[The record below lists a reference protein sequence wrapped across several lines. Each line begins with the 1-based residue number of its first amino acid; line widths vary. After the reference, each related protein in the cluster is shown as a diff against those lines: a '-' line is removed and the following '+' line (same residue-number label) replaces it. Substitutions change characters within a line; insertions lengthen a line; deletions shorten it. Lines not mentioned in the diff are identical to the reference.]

1 MLNYMKLSLVL
12 DLVWCK
18 IFIQAPND
26 CPSGI
31 PGVGLKGIFTSERRT
46 DCQWPRR
53 GRDRNGGFQPMRTRQ
68 ASECFL
74 PFRRQ
79 VGDGR
84 EAASTGLYGTRLR
97 GAERKHGKTIENGV
111 CGLANHNIDIS

>member
-1 MLNYMKLSLVL
+1 MATAWDGTGMAVFSRCEH
-12 DLVWCK
+12 D
-18 IFIQAPND
+18 
-26 CPSGI
+26 
-31 PGVGLKGIFTSERRT
+31 
-46 DCQWPRR
+46 
-53 GRDRNGGFQPMRTRQ
+53 RQ
-68 ASECFL
+68 ANVFL

-97 GAERKHGKTIENGV
+97 GAARKHGKTIENGV